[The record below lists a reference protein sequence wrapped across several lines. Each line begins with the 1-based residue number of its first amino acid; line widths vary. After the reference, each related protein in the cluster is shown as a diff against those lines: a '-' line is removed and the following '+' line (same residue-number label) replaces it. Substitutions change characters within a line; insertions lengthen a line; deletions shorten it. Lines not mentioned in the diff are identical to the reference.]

1 MTNFG
6 IGFWLG
12 IVVCAAVFYLGT
24 HPDKRSA
31 LLSRVRALF
40 HKNPPVPPAPPAA
53 PPSGPVVV

>member
-12 IVVCAAVFYLGT
+12 VALCAAVFYLGT

-40 HKNPPVPPAPPAA
+40 KQKPPTPPA